1 MQLVSFIAGEGD
13 KAVAGQRGGVRP
25 PREGTGDSFVT
36 LAPPPQACLH
46 PLPGCFNTGGSAR
59 PGRWFHI
66 QLVPLRLILSEA
78 GFGEGGCVYF
88 GDPPSPL

>member
-13 KAVAGQRGGVRP
+13 KAVAGQSGGGQATPGGDRGQFCHP
-25 PREGTGDSFVT
+25 C
-36 LAPPPQACLH
+36 PPPQACLH